1 MTLVAHLPERA
12 LVGAVVV
19 DPSGEWLES
28 WALRVMAMGATHVRS
43 ALSMTPFPDA
53 DGLRA
58 FCEKRGNRKED
69 VLAGDDDRPPVPSC
83 RASAEYCGS
92 RVRQDSKFRRA
103 RVIADRVVRLDPEP
117 GGGLRATLASGDA
130 VVAAQAVHGAAWRVP
145 VVPSWITRAMQERK
159 GESGDSKGTLKD
171 ATLAVSA
178 DVDLEACDLERRDV
192 VVVGGGSTAFT
203 LAAAASRR
211 GAARVTVVSR
221 GEVTVRDR
229 ECDVTFCGN
238 KGIGAFRGAPHPETR
253 VASLSRMNTS
263 EPSGA

>member
-83 RASAEYCGS
+83 RAYAEYCGS

-159 GESGDSKGTLKD
+159 GESGDPKGTLKD
-171 ATLAVSA
+171 ATLAVAA

-192 VVVGGGSTAFT
+192 VVV
-203 LAAAASRR
+203 
-211 GAARVTVVSR
+211 
-221 GEVTVRDR
+221 
-229 ECDVTFCGN
+229 
-238 KGIGAFRGAPHPETR
+238 
-253 VASLSRMNTS
+253 
-263 EPSGA
+263 